1 MDHTK
6 LVHLLRDGWESL
18 ANLTIVEQKTFQ
30 RKGRPNMVANFD
42 AQGLPKLVAEK
53 MEDEAIAEAT
63 ATFEKLVADKSRYK
77 IQFSKFRAMAKVADE
92 Q

>member
-1 MDHTK
+1 
-6 LVHLLRDGWESL
+6 
-18 ANLTIVEQKTFQ
+18 
-30 RKGRPNMVANFD
+30 
-42 AQGLPKLVAEK
+42 VAEK

-77 IQFSKFRAMAKVADE
+77 IQFSKFRAMAKLADE